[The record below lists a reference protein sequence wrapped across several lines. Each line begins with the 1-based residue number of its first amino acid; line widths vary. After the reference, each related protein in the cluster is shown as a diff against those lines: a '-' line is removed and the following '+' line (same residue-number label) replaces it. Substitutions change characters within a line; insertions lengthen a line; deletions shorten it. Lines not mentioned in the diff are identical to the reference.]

1 MKVTPDKF
9 IHLTTTADVSLDK
22 IRADAAAKNPEL
34 TGEDL
39 DRLARTLLSDYN
51 MNTNAVRGNFRQFI
65 YEQPVKVGETDSEI
79 QDRLTAMLK
88 LRFKSDAPR
97 RPPRVILLGPPGS
110 SRSTQCQM
118 LADKFGL
125 VHVNP
130 IDLLKAEG
138 ERNPGIRQKA
148 KESIENGDPLPD
160 EIVLRLVDQRLKQ
173 SDCQVNGWVLNGFP
187 ENEAQV
193 NMLRAMKVKPS
204 LVIMFDQSVDESVR
218 RLSAQKVD
226 PHTGLC
232 YNDSTNPAPNHAIA
246 SRLVQR
252 PEDSES
258 CVRKRF
264 IAWN

>member
-1 MKVTPDKF
+1 M
-9 IHLTTTADVSLDK
+9 AK
-22 IRADAAAKNPEL
+22 IKAGAAEKNPEL

-39 DRLARTLLSDYN
+39 ERIARTVLSDYEMN
-51 MNTNAVRGNFRQFI
+51 MNAVRGNFRQFI
-65 YEQPVKVGETDSEI
+65 YEQPCKMDNSGGETDSEI
-79 QDRLTAMLK
+79 QDKLTAMLK
-88 LRFKSDAPR
+88 LRYKSDAPR

-118 LADKFGL
+118 LADKFGM
-125 VHVNP
+125 VHINP

-138 ERNPGIRQKA
+138 ERNPGIKQKT
-148 KESIENGDPLPD
+148 KESIENGDPVPD

-204 LVIMFDQSVDESVR
+204 LVVMFEQSVEDSVR
-218 RLSAQKVD
+218 RLCAQKMD

-232 YNDSTNPAPNHAIA
+232 YNDDTNPAPNHTIA
-246 SRLVQR
+246 GRLMQR

-258 CVRKRF
+258 NVRKRF